1 MKIRKALANT
11 GCGVLPQVV
20 LSVLGGLFMLL
31 AGPALAADGHDHG
44 GGATQIVVSP
54 RTEARIGDLQL
65 VLVYAQGHLVAFLEG
80 FANGVPVRGAEI
92 EATVNFQAEPL
103 PEVAPGVYRSGEVAL
118 SGGGNDLDI
127 AWRAAGKDGTVT
139 LTLQIPS
146 GAATAGGLD
155 NLPVPNIPGWVFLAA
170 ALLLYGGVMLLF
182 WRRAVQRRRMPE
194 DATLHPDPH
203 HHQAA
208 E

>member
-1 MKIRKALANT
+1 MKIRKALANI

-20 LSVLGGLFMLL
+20 LSILCCLFALL
-31 AGPALAADGHDHG
+31 AVPAWAGDGHDHG
-44 GGATQIVVSP
+44 GGHTQVVVSP

-92 EATVNFQAEPL
+92 EATVNFQGEPL
-103 PEVAPGVYRSGEVAL
+103 PEVAPGVYRSSDVAL
-118 SGGGNDLDI
+118 PGGANDIEL

-155 NLPVPNIPGWVFLAA
+155 NLPVPKVPGWVFLAV
-170 ALLLYGGVMLLF
+170 ALLLYGGVTLLF

-194 DATLHPDPH
+194 DMALYPDPH